1 MVKNLILALAAVWML
16 SAPAASAQP
25 APLEIVLTPR
35 PAQDR
40 LGVVMTLAKPD
51 LKTGEGVVRLPLILV
66 GIPSARYDGDALTA
80 RDDAGPLPLTQSEES
95 PTPQGVYRRWSAS
108 RPTKGDVVVS
118 YAAPP
123 RAVSAATNNGPLFDL
138 RTEGGGFIG
147 AGVGFLATP
156 VRPGP
161 WQVRLRW
168 DLSASPAGS
177 RGAWT
182 YGDGAVN
189 IVLPSEALSFSYFAA
204 GPLKSHPEKPGR
216 FSLYWL
222 GEPPFDAK
230 ALGERTEALFNPM
243 ASFFGDAGGDYRVF
257 MRQNPYKGLG
267 GSALGRSFMFGYHAP
282 AKPSLDEL
290 QGLVAHEMAH
300 NWPRMQGEHGD
311 TAWYSEGMAEYYS
324 VMLAH
329 RAGLLPVDRLLKD
342 LNEKAQAYYSN
353 PYRGLSNA
361 EGGKLFWS
369 DPIAQTIPYGRGFF
383 YLLNTDAAIRD
394 ASGGKRSLDDLAK
407 AMYRRS
413 TSGQPYGSDDWLALV
428 AAELGQSRARADYDH
443 MVSGG
448 LLEPADRF
456 AGCFK
461 VVPKQSRPF
470 ELGFARASLNDA
482 RVVRDLVADSS
493 AAKAGI
499 LDGDVIV
506 ETDPIDEVRKDP
518 TRTLRLV
525 VRRGDETKTVVYSP
539 RGAPREGYAFTQDP
553 AATAKACQF

>member
-1 MVKNLILALAAVWML
+1 MVRKLMLALFAALLL
-16 SAPAASAQP
+16 SAPAAAQP
-25 APLEIVLTPR
+25 APLDIVLTPR

-51 LKTGEGVVRLPLILV
+51 LKAGEGVVRLPLILV

-80 RDDAGPLPLTQSEES
+80 RDDAGPLPLTQSEEP

-108 RPTKGDVVVS
+108 RPSQGDVVVS

-123 RAVSAATNNGPLFDL
+123 RVVTAATNNGPLFDL
-138 RTEGGGFIG
+138 RTEAGGFVG

-156 VRPGP
+156 VKPGP

-182 YGDGAVN
+182 YGDGAVD
-189 IVLPSEALSFSYFAA
+189 IVLPSDALSFSYFAA
-204 GPLKSHPEKPGR
+204 GPFKSHPAQPGR

-243 ASFFGDAGGDYRVF
+243 AAFFGDAGGDYRVF
-257 MRQNPYKGLG
+257 MRQNPYKGTG
-267 GSALGRSFMFGYHAP
+267 GSALGRSFMFGYHPP
-282 AKPSLDEL
+282 AKPSLDDL

-329 RAGLLPVDRLLKD
+329 RAGLLPADRLLED

-383 YLLNTDAAIRD
+383 YLLNTDAAIRK

-413 TSGQPYGSDDWLALV
+413 TAGQPYGADDWLALV
-428 AAELGQSRARADYDH
+428 GQEIGAERARADYDH

-448 LLEPADRF
+448 LLKPADRF
-456 AGCFK
+456 AACFK
-461 VVPKQSRPF
+461 VVAKESRPF

-482 RVVRDLVADSS
+482 RIVRDLVPGSA
-493 AAKAGI
+493 AAKAGV
-499 LDGDVIV
+499 LDGDVIT

-518 TRTLRLV
+518 TRSLRLV
-525 VRRGDETKTVVYSP
+525 IRRGDESKTIVYSP
-539 RGAPREGYAFTQDP
+539 RGAPREGYAFTRDP
-553 AATAKACQF
+553 AASAAACQF